1 MTSPSITVIA
11 SPAAAIIAASPI
23 SVSPAV
29 SRVAVMDG
37 DTGETTIVVQSSTA
51 KVEAPSTN
59 VAVMANSTRV
69 AVAVPSINDPDN
81 GVQDMTYPAAAI
93 LSGHRAVVYSPADG
107 GWIYA
112 QRSLAAHAGA
122 QIAVTLSSGLVGE
135 LVTARAGG
143 AIDEPTWSWPPM
155 ATIYLGDNGQ
165 LVTVPPTSGFL
176 RPIARA
182 VSATRITVD
191 PEPAVALAA

>member
-1 MTSPSITVIA
+1 MTAPAVTVIA
-11 SPAAAIIAASPI
+11 SPAAAIVAASPI

-29 SRVAVMDG
+29 SRVAVLD
-37 DTGETTIVVQSSTA
+37 GETGATTVVVQAATA
-51 KVEAPSTN
+51 QVEAPATN

-69 AVAVPSINDPDN
+69 AVAIPGINDPEN
-81 GVQDMTYPAAAI
+81 GVQDMTYPAAVV

-122 QIAVTLSSGLVGE
+122 QLAVTLASGLPGD

-143 AIDEPTWSWPPM
+143 PIDEPTWNWPPM
-155 ATIYLGDNGQ
+155 ATIYLGDHGQ
-165 LVTVPPTSGFL
+165 LTTTPPTAGYL
-176 RPIARA
+176 RPLARA
-182 VSATRITVD
+182 VSATRIIVD